1 MREDQSYRIKNNI
14 GERKIMKTKS
24 LFIST
29 IAMVVMLIVA
39 LSVGTFAWYTAQET
53 VTADNAVVGTATST
67 EAAIAIGWTAGG
79 TRSSSVS
86 FGAQDALRPMIP
98 TSEPASGASSP
109 YSFQFQEA
117 QLELQGTDRII
128 TDVVPRTPWSQVA
141 SGDSTKKDL
150 FVRNLS
156 GTQDVNVYPVVTI
169 PEHEKGDNPATED
182 IVEDDWDLDL
192 NHLLRVAIWV
202 LEGEEGEEGEI
213 NYTYTHLGT
222 WAEGTVSAYAVD
234 MNNDTYLGENENLVT
249 VNDNKITLTPSGS
262 RVADTTFQLIPN
274 QEKQIYIFAW
284 IEGTALTS
292 GLSGLSA
299 GFDVEFKVDNAQPVD
314 P

>member
-67 EAAIAIGWTAGG
+67 ESAIAIGWTAGAS
-79 TRSSSVS
+79 SSSVS
-86 FGAQDALRPMIP
+86 FGAKNDLRPMIP
-98 TSEPASGASSP
+98 TSAPTSGASLPS
-109 YSFQFQEA
+109 FQEA
-117 QLELQGTDRII
+117 HLELQGTDRII
-128 TDVVPRTPWSQVA
+128 KNVVSATPWSQVA
-141 SGDSTKKDL
+141 ASGDPAASTTL
-150 FVRNLS
+150 FVKNLS
-156 GTQDVNVYPVVTI
+156 ETQDVNVYPVVTI
-169 PEHEKGDNPATED
+169 DPHQEGDNPDTPEITET
-182 IVEDDWDLDL
+182 DWVGDL

-202 LEGEEGEEGEI
+202 SGGES
-213 NYTYTHLGT
+213 TYTHLGT
-222 WAEGTVSAYAVD
+222 WGSETVSSAYAVD
-234 MNNDTYLGENENLVT
+234 MNNATYLNQNENLVKD
-249 VNDNKITLTPSGS
+249 NDNKITLTSSGS
-262 RVADTTFQLIPN
+262 RVADTTFQLTAT
-274 QEKQIYIFAW
+274 QEKQIYIRAW

-299 GFDVEFKVDNAQPVD
+299 GFDVTFSVDAQPVNAQP
-314 P
+314 

>member
-1 MREDQSYRIKNNI
+1 
-14 GERKIMKTKS
+14 MKTKS

-67 EAAIAIGWTAGG
+67 ESAIAIGWTAGG

-86 FGAQDALRPMIP
+86 FGAQDDLRPMIP
-98 TSEPASGASSP
+98 TSKPASGASLPS
-109 YSFQFQEA
+109 FQEA

-128 TDVVPRTPWSQVA
+128 TNVVPRTAWSQVA
-141 SGDSTKKDL
+141 DSGDSTKTDL
-150 FVRNLS
+150 FVKNLS
-156 GTQDVNVYPVVTI
+156 GTQNVNVYPVVTI
-169 PEHEKGDNPATED
+169 PEHQTGDNPDTEE
-182 IVEDDWDLDL
+182 IETDWDKDL

-202 LEGEEGEEGEI
+202 SGGES
-213 NYTYTHLGT
+213 TYTHLGT
-222 WAEGTVSAYAVD
+222 WGDGTVSAYAVD
-234 MNNDTYLGENENLVT
+234 MDNDTYLGKNENLVK

-274 QEKQIYIFAW
+274 QEKQIYIRAW

-299 GFDVEFKVDNAQPVD
+299 SFDVTFSVDNAQPVD
-314 P
+314 D

>member
-1 MREDQSYRIKNNI
+1 MRENQSYRIKNNI

-53 VTADNAVVGTATST
+53 VTANDAVVGTATST
-67 EAAIAIGWTAGG
+67 ESAIAIGWAAGAS
-79 TRSSSVS
+79 SSSVS
-86 FGAQDALRPMIP
+86 FGAKNDLRPMIP
-98 TSEPASGASSP
+98 TSAPTSGASLPS
-109 YSFQFQEA
+109 FQEA

-128 TDVVPRTPWSQVA
+128 KNVVSATPWSQVA
-141 SGDSTKKDL
+141 ASGDPASTTL

-156 GTQDVNVYPVVTI
+156 DTKDVNVYPVVTI
-169 PEHEKGDNPATED
+169 DEHLEGDNPNTQE
-182 IVEDDWDLDL
+182 IETDWVGDL

-202 LEGEEGEEGEI
+202 SGGES
-213 NYTYTHLGT
+213 TYTHLGT
-222 WAEGTVSAYAVD
+222 WGSETASSAYAVD
-234 MNNDTYLGENENLVT
+234 MDDDTYINNNENLVT
-249 VNDNKITLTPSGS
+249 VNDNKITLTAGGS
-262 RVADTTFQLIPN
+262 RVAENTTFQLTAGGG
-274 QEKQIYIFAW
+274 EKQIYIRAW

-299 GFDVEFKVDNAQPVD
+299 GFDVTFSVDAQP
-314 P
+314 